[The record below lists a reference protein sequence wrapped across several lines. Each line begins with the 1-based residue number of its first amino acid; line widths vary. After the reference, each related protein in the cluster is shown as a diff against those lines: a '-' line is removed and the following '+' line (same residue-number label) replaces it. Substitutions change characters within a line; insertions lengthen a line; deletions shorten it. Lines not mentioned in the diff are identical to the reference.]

1 MNDLDFAEEKQGN
14 LWEKIAED
22 SNFHDQLQEAIKDS
36 LVMGDGAF
44 RISFDPKLTALP
56 IVEWVG
62 GDRIEIIYN
71 RGRLKEVIFRTHF
84 TEHRRSY
91 LLEEIYG
98 YGSLTYKLY
107 RGEN

>member
-44 RISFDPKLTALP
+44 RFHLIRNLQHCLLLNGL
-56 IVEWVG
+56 VE
-62 GDRIEIIYN
+62 IE
-71 RGRLKEVIFRTHF
+71 LKSSTTVED
-84 TEHRRSY
+84 
-91 LLEEIYG
+91 
-98 YGSLTYKLY
+98 
-107 RGEN
+107 